1 MYFIY
6 YLPWV
11 VKTLTFYFHFNLSWQ
26 VLDWMRHW
34 AKVGLSQLCL
44 SAVDRTYSLQ
54 EPWWE
59 TMQGVMQFRLRSSY
73 ELNLLQ
79 KCAICFLSAEW
90 QECTDFLFVVGGACT
105 DHAGY
110 CLLLSSSVSVLLFQE
125 QISCLI
131 FQQISTCLVCICL
144 DVSSL
149 TASPSL
155 SRMLFAD

>member
-1 MYFIY
+1 
-6 YLPWV
+6 
-11 VKTLTFYFHFNLSWQ
+11 
-26 VLDWMRHW
+26 
-34 AKVGLSQLCL
+34 
-44 SAVDRTYSLQ
+44 
-54 EPWWE
+54 
-59 TMQGVMQFRLRSSY
+59 MQGVMQFRLISAY

-79 KCAICFLSAEW
+79 KCAICFLSAES
-90 QECTDFLFVVGGACT
+90 QECSDFLFVVGVACT

-155 SRMLFAD
+155 SQMLCAE